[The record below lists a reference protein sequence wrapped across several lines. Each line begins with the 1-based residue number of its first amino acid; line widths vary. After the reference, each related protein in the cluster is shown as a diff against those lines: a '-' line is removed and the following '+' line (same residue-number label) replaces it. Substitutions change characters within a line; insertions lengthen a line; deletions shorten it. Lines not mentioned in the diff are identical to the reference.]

1 MRQFPLELYAGKLC
15 GATDDRK
22 RSLSAAPCGLAW
34 SVFPRRFRLL
44 LGLPFALAKVILLAC
59 LALRLTV
66 RFSPDLRARTLAVLA
81 PVRLMCHSGQQKGSA
96 AFAALPKFFTRYAD
110 NYISIPPS
118 TLIT

>member
-1 MRQFPLELYAGKLC
+1 MGRPTTASGLYRL
-15 GATDDRK
+15 RL
-22 RSLSAAPCGLAW
+22 RLAW

-81 PVRLMCHSGQQKGSA
+81 PVAKSCHSGH
-96 AFAALPKFFTRYAD
+96 
-110 NYISIPPS
+110 PPQIILS
-118 TLIT
+118 GLSGLSGLFRGGGMF

>member
-1 MRQFPLELYAGKLC
+1 MGRPTTASGLYRL
-15 GATDDRK
+15 RL
-22 RSLSAAPCGLAW
+22 RLAW

-81 PVRLMCHSGQQKGSA
+81 PVAKSYHSRLLRQSSYPAYSGLSGL
-96 AFAALPKFFTRYAD
+96 FRGGGIF
-110 NYISIPPS
+110 
-118 TLIT
+118 